1 MEAKGRLAARLD
13 ELKQHW
19 DHAETDELVHLARD
33 LYEGLVELRYLERI
47 APKPSARA
55 EPIKSRSVEQ
65 YAIEDPQP
73 SERSEETDSSE
84 PTRTPSEQPVTSS
97 QQVSEQRSETPSSEP
112 NRAQSEPTATSP
124 QPTSASPKSKI
135 LIDFNDRWA
144 FVNKLFDRNQDDFD
158 RVVSQLNTMS
168 TYVEAR
174 NFIEHVV
181 KPDYNW
187 SDQEE
192 FEVRFM
198 ELIERHFI

>member
-73 SERSEETDSSE
+73 SERNEETD
-84 PTRTPSEQPVTSS
+84 
-97 QQVSEQRSETPSSEP
+97 SSEP